1 MTPEFSRLLLV
12 GQIGM
17 AEISRSIEATPE
29 ECARLATRLGLLKL
43 ISFTA
48 NFRITRQAGGGEYL
62 ARGRLRARALR
73 NCVVSLEDFTEPV
86 DLAFTIR
93 FVTEEA
99 SEDEALEA
107 PYDYE
112 DGPDEVLYE
121 NETLDL
127 GEAAVQEYALSLN
140 PYPRK
145 PGAKMPELGQ
155 DGGNAFDV
163 LRNLSRRDQQ
173 D

>member
-12 GQIGM
+12 SQIGM
-17 AEISRSIEATPE
+17 VETSRGIEATPE
-29 ECARLATRLGLLKL
+29 ECARVAARLGLQSLVT
-43 ISFTA
+43 FTA
-48 NFRITRQAGGGEYL
+48 TFRITRQAGGDEYL
-62 ARGRLRARALR
+62 AQGRLHARAVR
-73 NCVVSLEDFTEPV
+73 NCVISLEDFTEPT
-86 DLAFTIR
+86 DLVFTIR

-99 SEDEALEA
+99 SQDEALEA

-112 DGPDEVLYE
+112 DGPDEVLYQ
-121 NETLDL
+121 NDTLDL

-145 PGAKMPELGQ
+145 PGARIPDLGQ
-155 DGGNAFDV
+155 EGGNPFDV
-163 LRNLSRRDQQ
+163 LRNLARRHDR

>member
-12 GQIGM
+12 AQIGM
-17 AEISRSIEATPE
+17 TETSRSIEATPE
-29 ECARLATRLGLLKL
+29 ECARVAARLGLQSLL
-43 ISFTA
+43 TFTA
-48 NFRITRQAGGGEYL
+48 TFRISRQAGGDEYL
-62 ARGRLRARALR
+62 AQGRLHARAVR
-73 NCVVSLEDFTEPV
+73 NCVVSLEDFTEPT
-86 DLAFTIR
+86 DFAFTIR

-121 NETLDL
+121 NGTLDL

-145 PGAKMPELGQ
+145 PGARMPELGQ
-155 DGGNAFDV
+155 EGGRAFDV
-163 LRNLSRRDQQ
+163 LRNLNRRNQPD
-173 D
+173 

>member
-1 MTPEFSRLLLV
+1 MTPEFSRLLPV

-17 AEISRSIEATPE
+17 GEISRSIEATPE
-29 ECARLATRLGLLKL
+29 ECARVAERLGLQSL
-43 ISFTA
+43 IAFSVS
-48 NFRITRQAGGGEYL
+48 FRIARQAGGGEYL
-62 ARGRLRARALR
+62 AQGHIHARAVR
-73 NCVVSLEDFTEPV
+73 SCVVSLEDFTEPT

-93 FVTEEA
+93 FVTQET

-121 NETLDL
+121 NDALDL

-145 PGAKMPELGQ
+145 PGARMPDVGQ
-155 DGGNAFDV
+155 DGGNPFDV
-163 LRNLSRRDQQ
+163 LRNLSRRN
-173 D
+173 

>member
-1 MTPEFSRLLLV
+1 MAPEFSRLLPV

-29 ECARLATRLGLLKL
+29 ECARIAERLGLPSLMAL
-43 ISFTA
+43 SA
-48 NFRITRQAGGGEYL
+48 SFRITRQAGGDEYL
-62 ARGRLRARALR
+62 AHGRLHARALR
-73 NCVVSLEDFTEPV
+73 NCVVSLEDFVEPT

-99 SEDEALEA
+99 SEDEALDA
-107 PYDYE
+107 LYDYE

-121 NETLDL
+121 NDTLDL

-145 PGAKMPELGQ
+145 PDARMPELGQ
-155 DGGNAFDV
+155 QGGHAFDV
-163 LRNLSRRDQQ
+163 LKNLTRRN
-173 D
+173 